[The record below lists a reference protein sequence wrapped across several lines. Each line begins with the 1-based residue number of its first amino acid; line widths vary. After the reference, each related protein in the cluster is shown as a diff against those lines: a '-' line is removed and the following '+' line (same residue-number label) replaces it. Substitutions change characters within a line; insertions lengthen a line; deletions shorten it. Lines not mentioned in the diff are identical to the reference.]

1 MLALGAVASVASLA
15 GCTTSGAE
23 GGADSNVT
31 SSGNTSP
38 NSNPN
43 NANPSTPSAT
53 TSATTSATPSATTSD
68 SAPGPAGSAVE
79 VTHGSTTTNSVALT
93 FHGAGDIAIAK
104 SLLLEIER
112 AHGVATVFAV
122 GTWLN
127 THPEMAKRVLDG
139 GHLLGNH
146 TMHHKPMRRLT
157 PAQSFDEIAQGAAVV
172 RRLSGS
178 TGWFRPSGTPHA
190 TSAILAAAAK
200 VGYRTSVSFD
210 VDPADYSDPGENA
223 VVTRVLAGVR
233 PGSIISLHLGHLGTL
248 AAMPA
253 ILDGLTQRKLT
264 AVTVATLLPGA
275 SA

>member
-1 MLALGAVASVASLA
+1 MLALGAVASVGSLA
-15 GCTTSGAE
+15 GCTISGAPISATS
-23 GGADSNVT
+23 GADSNVT

-53 TSATTSATPSATTSD
+53 TSATTSD

-93 FHGAGDIAIAK
+93 FHGAGDIAIAT

-264 AVTVATLLPGA
+264 AVTVATLLPGV